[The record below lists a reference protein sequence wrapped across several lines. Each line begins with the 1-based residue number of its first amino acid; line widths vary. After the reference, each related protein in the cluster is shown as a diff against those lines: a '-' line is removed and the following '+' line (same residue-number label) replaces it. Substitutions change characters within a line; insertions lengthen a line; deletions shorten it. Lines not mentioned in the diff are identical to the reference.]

1 MSGVLVVQKT
11 IKINMQKE
19 VKILKDILD
28 RGGKLWNIDGYS
40 TTIED
45 SNGNKERVS
54 SLVWAWMRD
63 NQVVSRS
70 EFFND
75 CWDINLD

>member
-1 MSGVLVVQKT
+1 MNKT
-11 IKINMQKE
+11 VKINMNKE
-19 VKILKDILD
+19 VKSLKEVLD
-28 RGGKLWNIDGYS
+28 NGGKLWHCDGYT

-63 NQVVSRS
+63 NQLVSRS
-70 EFFND
+70 EFFNN
-75 CWDINLD
+75 CWDIDLK